1 MPRNPGSGRTAV
13 PVVLACA
20 ILSTLSSTT
29 SAADR
34 DGNYAVWG
42 PGSRSCHSY
51 NQSTAEAERTPYRNY
66 VMGYLTAYNAVS
78 ADTYAIS
85 ADMSLDAVMNWVD
98 DYCGEKPMHSFEQ
111 ALIGFTSEH
120 TDRRYQRPPGRGR

>member
-1 MPRNPGSGRTAV
+1 MQCAV
-13 PVVLACA
+13 LLVTCGAACA
-20 ILSTLSSTT
+20 
-29 SAADR
+29 ADK

-42 PGSRSCHSY
+42 AGARSCHSY
-51 NQSTAEAERTPYRNY
+51 NQATGEEGRIPYKNY

-85 ADMSLDAVMNWVD
+85 ADMNLDAVMGWLD

-111 ALIGFTSEH
+111 ALIGFTSDH
-120 TDRRYQRPPGRGR
+120 TTSRYQQPPRSGRR